1 MDYEAFVT
9 TVARMAGIDRA
20 SAERAGYATLQTLAE
35 RVTRE
40 EMRQVAALLP
50 AELGPW
56 VHTGA
61 WEAERFD
68 VDEFVRRVADR
79 EGVDLET
86 AQRHA
91 SIVLAVLDRAIPDEF
106 DKIVAQ
112 LPKDFAPLLS
122 KGPDIEPVPAARFLA
137 MVAEHA
143 GIREEGARRATEAVL
158 ETLAERIAAGEVRDL
173 MQWLSVELH
182 EPLRRAMA
190 ESGGVA
196 TRLPLDRFLSR
207 VAEREGVELDQAA
220 VHTRAVFA
228 ALREILPDQELRDIT
243 DQLPKDYDALL
254 LAR

>member
-1 MDYEAFVT
+1 
-9 TVARMAGIDRA
+9 
-20 SAERAGYATLQTLAE
+20 
-35 RVTRE
+35 
-40 EMRQVAALLP
+40 
-50 AELGPW
+50 
-56 VHTGA
+56 
-61 WEAERFD
+61 
-68 VDEFVRRVADR
+68 
-79 EGVDLET
+79 
-86 AQRHA
+86 
-91 SIVLAVLDRAIPDEF
+91 
-106 DKIVAQ
+106 
-112 LPKDFAPLLS
+112 
-122 KGPDIEPVPAARFLA
+122 

-143 GIREEGARRATEAVL
+143 GLREDGARRATEAVL

-173 MQWLSVELH
+173 MLWLSVELH

-196 TRLPLDRFLSR
+196 TRLPLDRFLNR